1 MSMVAL
7 ALVAVV
13 CCHAW
18 AESPT
23 ETLRGVFAAVNRVL
37 GDPELQQKP
46 QELMGAIHTV
56 MNGSFDFREAARLAR
71 GRGWDARARTEQDGF
86 VQLFAALLQRA
97 YMSHMASS
105 QSRMRRRLALQY
117 TGESRDGDRA
127 PVAA

>member
-56 MNGSFDFREAARLAR
+56 MNGSCDFREAARLAM
-71 GRGWDARARTEQDGF
+71 GREWVVRTPTEQDEL
-86 VQLFAALLQRA
+86 VQVIEALLQGA
-97 YMSHMASS
+97 YM
-105 QSRMRRRLALQY
+105 
-117 TGESRDGDRA
+117 
-127 PVAA
+127 